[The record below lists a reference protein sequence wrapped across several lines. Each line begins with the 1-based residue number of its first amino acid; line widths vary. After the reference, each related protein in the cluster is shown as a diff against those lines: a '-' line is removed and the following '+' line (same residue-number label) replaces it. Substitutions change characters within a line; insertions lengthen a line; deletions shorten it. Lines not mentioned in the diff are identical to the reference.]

1 MSDFIYFMRGGDAR
15 TKNLSETEMAA
26 HMQEWKDYMGRLGA
40 AGKLQGGAPLG
51 MEGFML
57 NGENKAESDGPLGG
71 GDTQVN
77 GYILLTAS
85 DMNEAKDLAKDCPIF
100 TFGGSLE
107 IRERLDMSD

>member
-15 TKNLSETEMAA
+15 TRNLSETEMSA
-26 HMQEWKDYMGRLGA
+26 HMQEWKEYMGRLGA

-51 MEGFML
+51 MEGLMIS
-57 NGENKAESDGPLGG
+57 GENKAESEGLLG

-85 DMNEAKDLAKDCPIF
+85 DMSEAKDLAKDCPIF

-107 IRERLDMSD
+107 IRECLDMSD